1 MGGNMTW
8 HAAVAEAGEAKTD
21 QQVAGDGK
29 TAAARD
35 SSEESEADGE
45 QRAGVGGGELRMGR
59 AGALEGCTTTGSKQP
74 PPPSLV
80 PPAQGAKNKQPVG
93 RQAARHNSTEQQEG

>member
-35 SSEESEADGE
+35 SSEESEADG
-45 QRAGVGGGELRMGR
+45 
-59 AGALEGCTTTGSKQP
+59 
-74 PPPSLV
+74 
-80 PPAQGAKNKQPVG
+80 
-93 RQAARHNSTEQQEG
+93 